1 MFIKRPDRK
10 AYILLTATCFAFSL
24 FHASLAAPT
33 QDKTNSK
40 KSKSITYE
48 KAPTFHR
55 RKGRLSAEEVKAAG
69 EESNKFYKLAVQKEK
84 AGKLDEAK
92 QFYYKSAVTRS
103 DVWGNYDPA
112 VANIAM
118 KIGQI
123 EIKQKHPNEARTYF
137 KKALTAL
144 SKRFGSGDYELV
156 PVLSELAKLEAGV
169 NDHEAASSYYQHI
182 LLLQEKKFGEDN
194 PKNVSTRIAY
204 IEQLLAD
211 KDPVEAQKVANK
223 GIEIENK
230 SRGVASQDLTK
241 FQQLLSSAQALRAS
255 SNSK

>member
-1 MFIKRPDRK
+1 MLIRKLNRK
-10 AYILLTATCFAFSL
+10 AYVSITTCFVVSL
-24 FHASLAAPT
+24 FHSTLAAPT
-33 QDKTNSK
+33 YDKTSAKNSK
-40 KSKSITYE
+40 STKNE
-48 KAPTFHR
+48 KAPIFHR
-55 RKGRLSAEEVKAAG
+55 RKGKLSAEEAKAAG

-103 DVWGNYDPA
+103 DVWGEYDPA
-112 VANIAM
+112 VANIAI

-123 EIKQKHPNEARTYF
+123 ELKQKHPNEARIYF

-156 PVLSELAKLEAGV
+156 PTLSELAKLEAGV

-182 LLLQEKKFGEDN
+182 LLLQEKKFGDDN
-194 PKNVSTRIAY
+194 PKNIPTRIAY

-211 KDPVEAQKVANK
+211 KDPIEAEKVANK
-223 GIEIENK
+223 GIEIENR
-230 SRGVASQDLTK
+230 SRGAASQDLSK

-255 SNSK
+255 SSSK